1 MALTEK
7 GKRAGKTTRAQ
18 YQIYLDELQTNNFF
32 RESKFDASDPDI
44 LKRTWEEL
52 SVKLNASGGPIREVA
67 GWKRV
72 FTDWRSQVRGKAR
85 KIKCA
90 MVETGN
96 AGDPPKSLTDLE
108 ERLLEITGKV
118 VVDGMSGVPEIGLE
132 VIVPSDEEREVPDED
147 GKQSVAKDK
156 ENIPSCSSQ
165 NTQKHEPPTKKRRTL
180 TGTLRDM
187 MSQPLEDKNIL
198 KQISTDL
205 RKLRKIE
212 AAKLKLRA
220 MELEIQYPDYTF
232 VVESSDSE

>member
-1 MALTEK
+1 MHQGAQLE
-7 GKRAGKTTRAQ
+7 RLLAG
-18 YQIYLDELQTNNFF
+18 
-32 RESKFDASDPDI
+32 
-44 LKRTWEEL
+44 
-52 SVKLNASGGPIREVA
+52 
-67 GWKRV
+67 KRV

-165 NTQKHEPPTKKRRTL
+165 IPRSMSHPP
-180 TGTLRDM
+180 
-187 MSQPLEDKNIL
+187 KNVGPSRNFEGHDE
-198 KQISTDL
+198 STSG
-205 RKLRKIE
+205 R
-212 AAKLKLRA
+212 
-220 MELEIQYPDYTF
+220 
-232 VVESSDSE
+232 